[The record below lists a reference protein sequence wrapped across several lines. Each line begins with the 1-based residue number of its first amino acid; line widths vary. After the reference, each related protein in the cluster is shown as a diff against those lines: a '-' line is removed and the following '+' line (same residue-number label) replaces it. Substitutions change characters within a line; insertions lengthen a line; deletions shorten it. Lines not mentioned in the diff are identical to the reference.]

1 MKEENKNMAV
11 ELETTSFIMIP
22 LEKIVSRL
30 SVRRISTTGVA
41 RLQESMKWA
50 GFLENYP
57 LTVIPLEDGYQLID
71 GNHRYEAAKGL
82 GLASVPCVVKTEL
95 TEAELYQMAMQSNSA
110 AETVVPS
117 SLVTFAEFIWAR
129 LAEKGKEGKQKY
141 TQSEV
146 GKMLGWSR
154 ESIKDYAS
162 LQKICKEAW
171 DIIGATFERS
181 APDSED
187 LLAPANGATGPI
199 TERLLRSILD
209 LEPGQQV
216 ELVTELTTNPN
227 FSKGK
232 FKTLADNYNARNQMK
247 DYALGRLGDLGDPY
261 TTNLAD
267 EIDSG
272 GYDTDWKQESHPKL
286 QKLINTLKDEW
297 QQKNSIQLTHGDF
310 YEEVKKIADSSI
322 DLVLTDPPFNIAT
335 EREFNLEGR
344 GNRSQDFGEWDKHE
358 SETEFRSLF
367 FTWATEWERI
377 LREQGSGYVFCSYR
391 YVSYLK
397 EALEEAGL
405 RVHVMVT
412 WHKKNPGP
420 QIEHVTFRS
429 SCEHLLFFTK
439 GKSGHTFHWQG
450 ENEMHDFIEWPICS
464 GSERLSDAKGNTLH
478 PTQKPS
484 KLLEHFIQISSNR
497 GDTVFDGFSGVGST
511 GAAAKDLKR
520 KFIGIEKDPAYF
532 AAMQR
537 RLAGE

>member
-1 MKEENKNMAV
+1 MAV
-11 ELETTSFIMIP
+11 NIETTSFVVIP

-30 SVRRISTTGVA
+30 SVRRISTSGVA

-57 LTVIPLEDGYQLID
+57 LTVVPLGDGTYQLID

-82 GLASVPCVVKTEL
+82 GLVSVPCVIKTEL

-110 AETVVPS
+110 AETVVS
-117 SLVTFAEFIWAR
+117 SNLVTYAEFIWAR
-129 LAEKGKEGKQKY
+129 LEEVDDQEKKKY
-141 TQSEV
+141 TQSDV
-146 GKMLGWSR
+146 GKMLGWDRASVR
-154 ESIKDYAS
+154 DYAA
-162 LQKICKEAW
+162 LKKICLEAW
-171 DIIGATFERS
+171 QMIGATFEKS
-181 APDSED
+181 APIEENQV
-187 LLAPANGATGPI
+187 APADVATAAF

-209 LEPGQQV
+209 LESQQQT
-216 ELVTELTTNPN
+216 ELVTSLITNPN

-232 FKTLADNYNARNQMK
+232 FKTLAENYHARNQMK
-247 DYALGRLGDLGDPY
+247 EYALGQIGTLGEPY

-272 GYDTDWKQESHPKL
+272 GYDTDWKQEVHPKL
-286 QKLINTLKDEW
+286 QKLINTLKEEW
-297 QQKNSIQLTHGDF
+297 QNKNSIQLTHGDF
-310 YEEVKKIADSSI
+310 YEEVKKIADGSI

-335 EREFNLEGR
+335 EREFNLDGR
-344 GNRSQDFGEWDKHE
+344 NNRSQDFGEWDKHE
-358 SETEFRSLF
+358 AETEFRSLF

-377 LREQGSGYVFCSYR
+377 LRDQGSGYAFCSYR

-439 GKSGHTFHWQG
+439 GKSGHSFHWQG

-478 PTQKPS
+478 PTQKPA
-484 KLLEHFIQISSNR
+484 KLLAHFIEISSNR

-511 GAAAKDLKR
+511 GAASKELKR
-520 KFIGIEKDPAYF
+520 KFIGIEKDPTYF